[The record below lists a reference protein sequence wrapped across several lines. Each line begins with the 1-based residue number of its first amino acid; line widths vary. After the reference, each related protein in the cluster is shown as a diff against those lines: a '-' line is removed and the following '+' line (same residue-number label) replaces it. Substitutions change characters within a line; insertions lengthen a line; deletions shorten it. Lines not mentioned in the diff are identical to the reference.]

1 MSKVVSVDHLVLRVS
16 DFEKSKRFYQGLFDF
31 LGFELQG
38 DYGDQVGW
46 TNKQTRFFIAA
57 ADAEGRKH
65 PYVAGAVGFHH
76 YAFELR
82 NRADIDE
89 LGAYLRKTGAT
100 IVDPPGEYYED
111 YYAVY
116 FLDPDG
122 MKIEAMKYGKA

>member
-38 DYGDQVGW
+38 DYGDQIGW

-122 MKIEAMKYGKA
+122 MKIEAMKYGNA